1 MPKSLYL
8 LRHAKAITGGILIS
22 DLDRS
27 LSERG
32 VKDANKLSH
41 KLAKK
46 GLSLDLIL
54 MSPSVRT
61 ITTGQVIASGLRT
74 SHSHLVVN
82 ESLYGAEPMTLLKVI
97 ASVSKKIDKLMIVG
111 HNPGLMN
118 LASSLAG
125 EPLSMTTCSLIKLS
139 FDFKDWHEI
148 LTKRA
153 SKFNFLN

>member
-1 MPKSLYL
+1 MSKSLYL
-8 LRHAKAITGGILIS
+8 LRHAKAITGGILVS

-32 VKDANKLSH
+32 VKDVNKLSH
-41 KLAKK
+41 RLAKK
-46 GLSLDLIL
+46 EFSLDLIL

-61 ITTGQVIASGLRT
+61 ITTGQIIANGLRT
-74 SHSHLVVN
+74 PHSHLVVN
-82 ESLYGAEPMTLLKVI
+82 ENLYAAEPMTLLKI
-97 ASVSKKIDKLMIVG
+97 ISSVSKKIDKLMIVG

-125 EPLSMTTCSLIKLS
+125 EPLSMTTCSLIKFS

-148 LTKRA
+148 FTKRA

>member
-8 LRHAKAITGGILIS
+8 LRHAKAIAGGILGS
-22 DLDRS
+22 DADRS

-32 VKDANKLSH
+32 VRDAIKLAR

-46 GLSLDLIL
+46 ELLLDLIL

-61 ITTGQVIASGLRT
+61 MSTGQIISSELHT
-74 SHSHLVVN
+74 PHSHLVVN
-82 ESLYGAEPMTLLKVI
+82 KSLYAAEKMALLKVI
-97 ASVSKKIDKLMIVG
+97 SRISNKVDRLMIVG

-118 LASSLAG
+118 LASLLAG
-125 EPLSMTTCSLIKLS
+125 EPLSMKTCSLIKFS
-139 FDFKDWHEI
+139 FDFEDWHAI
-148 LTKRA
+148 LTERA